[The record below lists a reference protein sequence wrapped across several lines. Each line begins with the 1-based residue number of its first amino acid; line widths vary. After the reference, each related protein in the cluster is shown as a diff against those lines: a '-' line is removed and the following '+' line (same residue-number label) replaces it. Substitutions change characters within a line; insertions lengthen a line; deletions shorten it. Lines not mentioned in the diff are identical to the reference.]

1 MQTMG
6 KYWIP
11 GTFPTG
17 KVLREAASG
26 SGILT
31 RNLVNDI
38 YDSYYNAVHVNGVL
52 PYQWIDESGKVH
64 FEARDAVLRDIQ
76 VDELDAA
83 AVLLAIHDL
92 AKAGAIDGKWWDPR
106 KQTGLTNIT
115 DPIGKYVKSIKF
127 IGVLALIG
135 VGIYFA
141 WPYLAKARNRKR

>member
-17 KVLREAASG
+17 KVLNEAASG
-26 SGILT
+26 SDLLT
-31 RNLVNDI
+31 RSLVNDI
-38 YDSYYNAVHVNGVL
+38 YDSYYTAVHDKGVL
-52 PYQWIDESGKVH
+52 PYQWIDESGRVH

-76 VDELDAA
+76 VDEFDAA

-92 AKAGAIDGKWWDPR
+92 AKSGAIDGKWWDPR
-106 KQTGLTNIT
+106 KQTGLPDIP
-115 DPIGKYVKSIKF
+115 DPIEKYIKSIKF

-135 VGIYFA
+135 VGVYFA
-141 WPYLAKARNRKR
+141 WPFLAKARKRKR